1 MKCMQSL
8 VNMYI
13 FVDYHIDTVRFTSM
27 NPKLHKTEVAGF
39 LAALLSIINVYCD
52 TNLKLL

>member
-39 LAALLSIINVYCD
+39 LAALRSIINVYCD
-52 TNLKLL
+52 TNL